1 MDRLPEE
8 VILHIITYLS
18 FPENLAL
25 QAVSSRFLTLA
36 RDDTIWKQETFTH
49 SRAEA
54 LRRRQQLLD
63 AQDARLA
70 ELRNAV
76 TALPGSDLT
85 AWDVSQLR
93 GGPQPRA
100 ASDPQ
105 AEANAQRQRAF
116 ANWEPAFPDER
127 LDYYDEFIR
136 RHAPIRVGWLDLP
149 KAQQNAD
156 REEVREA
163 TGIGTLDDPD
173 NGSVRNLVAPLDDG
187 SICIWDVSRRSTV
200 DHGGGGKLLGQSTP
214 GLLTG
219 QPPNATAESHNIMTE
234 TGAVE
239 CVSIDNDAKKGYFAV
254 QSLLHEVDLSTLQL
268 TSTKQ
273 YPFPITALSKCE
285 SYVPLTVGT
294 NWTIHLHDPRDRAFS
309 ATSDED
315 PSGDRAELIGG
326 SPYSHATLAQ
336 PGPLSILHE
345 PATNH
350 TPNPNSIWVAGRFT
364 SLLNY
369 DRRFFPKLL
378 GTIFSGARIASL
390 SLLPFPL
397 IPRNLDLL
405 RNPSVSIHELTA
417 AKKSPGATLVAAA
430 EYKGKGSLEFYGLSS
445 HDDDDNAS
453 PAVGA
458 GRKAHYQ
465 NRQTASASKL
475 LAAVPQGGTVVFAD
489 GDGNLKW
496 HERDGFSVVRT
507 FNINDAL
514 PAQDHHRDA
523 RHGEVGGGAG
533 AGGGGGGRP
542 TEPSPGQGDIVQKIL
557 PTHPITANSTS
568 TSTSP
573 PSPANQPL
581 HPKTARDDLPT
592 SNLLLW
598 TGDGRLGILGYGP
611 HDPLRRPP
619 PTTGGNEDP
628 ESSQQKREEALGVS
642 AEAVEQRARE
652 DAERQY
658 GMAMRRALERNAD
671 EVRFV
676 RGLGMGFL
684 RP

>member
-8 VILHIITYLS
+8 VILHIITYLT

-54 LRRRQQLLD
+54 LRRL
-63 AQDARLA
+63 
-70 ELRNAV
+70 

-93 GGPQPRA
+93 GSPQPRA
-100 ASDPQ
+100 ASDPH
-105 AEANAQRQRAF
+105 AEAKAQRQRAF

-136 RHAPIRVGWLDLP
+136 RHAPISVGWLDLP
-149 KAQQNAD
+149 KAQRNAD

-163 TGIGTLDDPD
+163 TGIGTLNDSDS
-173 NGSVRNLVAPLDDG
+173 GSVRHLIAPLDDG

-200 DHGGGGKLLGQSTP
+200 DYGGGGKLLGQSTP

-219 QPPNATAESHNIMTE
+219 QPANATAESHNIMTE

-239 CVSIDNDAKKGYFAV
+239 CVSIDNDARKGYFAV

-285 SYVPLTVGT
+285 PNVPLTVGT
-294 NWTIHLHDPRDRAFS
+294 NWTIHLHDPRDPAFS
-309 ATSDED
+309 AGSGKDA
-315 PSGDRAELIGG
+315 SGDRAELIGG

-345 PATNH
+345 PGTSNN

-397 IPRNLDLL
+397 IQRNLDLL
-405 RNPSVSIHELTA
+405 RNPSVAIHDRIA
-417 AKKSPGATLVAAA
+417 AKKAPGATLVAAA

-445 HDDDDNAS
+445 THDDDNAS
-453 PAVGA
+453 PAVVA
-458 GRKAHYQ
+458 ERTPHYQ

-514 PAQDHHRDA
+514 PLQDHHRDA
-523 RHGEVGGGAG
+523 RHGEVGGGS
-533 AGGGGGGRP
+533 GGGGGGVSGRP

-557 PTHPITANSTS
+557 PTHPIAASNSLPPHTASQSSNNKS
-568 TSTSP
+568 
-573 PSPANQPL
+573 
-581 HPKTARDDLPT
+581 REDLPT

-611 HDPLRRPP
+611 HDPLRPP
-619 PTTGGNEDP
+619 STANEDP
-628 ESSQQKREEALGVS
+628 ESSQQRKREAGEIS

-676 RGLGMGFL
+676 RGLGMGFM

>member
-8 VILHIITYLS
+8 VILHIITYLTL
-18 FPENLAL
+18 PENLAL
-25 QAVSSRFLTLA
+25 QAVSSRFLILA

-93 GGPQPRA
+93 GSSQPRA

-105 AEANAQRQRAF
+105 AEAKAQRQRAF

-200 DHGGGGKLLGQSTP
+200 DYGGGGKLLGQSTP

-219 QPPNATAESHNIMTE
+219 QPSNATAESHNIMTE

-239 CVSIDNDAKKGYFAV
+239 CVSIDNEAKKGYFAV
-254 QSLLHEVDLSTLQL
+254 QSLLHEVDLNTLQL

-285 SYVPLTVGT
+285 PNVPLTVGT
-294 NWTIHLHDPRDRAFS
+294 NWTIHLHDPRDPAFS
-309 ATSDED
+309 AGSGED
-315 PSGDRAELIGG
+315 PSGERAELIGG

-345 PATNH
+345 PATTN

-445 HDDDDNAS
+445 HDDRS
-453 PAVGA
+453 SAVA
-458 GRKAHYQ
+458 RRREPHYQ

-475 LAAVPQGGTVVFAD
+475 LAAAPHGGTVVFAD

-507 FNINDAL
+507 FNINDSL
-514 PAQDHHRDA
+514 PSYHHPRDP
-523 RHGEVGGGAG
+523 HPSEVRGRGGGDDG
-533 AGGGGGGRP
+533 ISPSSTSTGRHP
-542 TEPSPGQGDIVQKIL
+542 TTETGPGQGDIVQKIL
-557 PTHPITANSTS
+557 PTNPITASDSRATPHAASQSSRN
-568 TSTSP
+568 
-573 PSPANQPL
+573 PS
-581 HPKTARDDLPT
+581 REDLP
-592 SNLLLW
+592 SSPLLLW
-598 TGDGRLGILGYGP
+598 TGDGRIGMLGYG
-611 HDPLRRPP
+611 HDNPVTPRWE
-619 PTTGGNEDP
+619 NEDR
-628 ESSQQKREEALGVS
+628 ESSQHQREAGGIS
-642 AEAVEQRARE
+642 TEAVEQRARE

-676 RGLGMGFL
+676 RGLGMGFM

>member
-8 VILHIITYLS
+8 VILHIITYLT

-36 RDDTIWKQETFTH
+36 RDDTIWKQEAFTH

-93 GGPQPRA
+93 GSPQPRA
-100 ASDPQ
+100 ASDPH
-105 AEANAQRQRAF
+105 AEAKAQRQRAF
-116 ANWEPAFPDER
+116 ANWEPAFPDEH

-136 RHAPIRVGWLDLP
+136 RHAPISVGWLDLP

-163 TGIGTLDDPD
+163 TGIGTLNDSDS
-173 NGSVRNLVAPLDDG
+173 GSVRNLVAPLDDG
-187 SICIWDVSRRSTV
+187 SVCIWDVSRRSTV
-200 DHGGGGKLLGQSTP
+200 DYGGGGKLLGQSTP

-239 CVSIDNDAKKGYFAV
+239 CVSIDNDARKGYFAV

-285 SYVPLTVGT
+285 PNVPLTVGT
-294 NWTIHLHDPRDRAFS
+294 NWTIHLHDPRDPAFS
-309 ATSDED
+309 ATSGED

-345 PATNH
+345 PGTSNNN
-350 TPNPNSIWVAGRFT
+350 TPNPNSIWVGGRFT

-405 RNPSVSIHELTA
+405 RNPSVAIHDRIT
-417 AKKSPGATLVAAA
+417 AKKSPGATLIAAA

-458 GRKAHYQ
+458 ERKPHYQ

-514 PAQDHHRDA
+514 PPQDHHRDA

-533 AGGGGGGRP
+533 GAGGRA
-542 TEPSPGQGDIVQKIL
+542 TEPSTGQGDIVQKIL
-557 PTHPITANSTS
+557 PTHPITASNSA
-568 TSTSP
+568 
-573 PSPANQPL
+573 PSP
-581 HPKTARDDLPT
+581 HTASQSTNDNNKKSREDLPT

-598 TGDGRLGILGYGP
+598 TGDGRLGILGHGP
-611 HDPLRRPP
+611 HDPLSP
-619 PTTGGNEDP
+619 PTTSNQDP
-628 ESSQQKREEALGVS
+628 ESSQQTREEALGVS
-642 AEAVEQRARE
+642 AAEAVEQRARE

-671 EVRFV
+671 EEE
-676 RGLGMGFL
+676 G
-684 RP
+684 

>member
-8 VILHIITYLS
+8 VILHIITYLT

-93 GGPQPRA
+93 GSPQPRA
-100 ASDPQ
+100 ASDPH
-105 AEANAQRQRAF
+105 AEAKAQRQRAF

-136 RHAPIRVGWLDLP
+136 RHAPISVGWLDLP
-149 KAQQNAD
+149 KAQRNAD

-163 TGIGTLDDPD
+163 TGIGTLHDVDSG
-173 NGSVRNLVAPLDDG
+173 NVRNVVAPLDDG

-200 DHGGGGKLLGQSTP
+200 AYGGGGKLLGQSTP

-219 QPPNATAESHNIMTE
+219 QPPTATAESHNIMTE

-285 SYVPLTVGT
+285 PNVPLTVGT
-294 NWTIHLHDPRDRAFS
+294 NWTIHLHDPRDPAFS
-309 ATSDED
+309 TGSGQD

-345 PATNH
+345 PATSNN

-405 RNPSVSIHELTA
+405 RNPSVAIHDRIA
-417 AKKSPGATLVAAA
+417 AKNSPGATLVAAA
-430 EYKGKGSLEFYGLSS
+430 EYKGKVAE
-445 HDDDDNAS
+445 
-453 PAVGA
+453 
-458 GRKAHYQ
+458 RKPHYQ

-507 FNINDAL
+507 FNINDSL
-514 PAQDHHRDA
+514 PPQDHHRDL
-523 RHGEVGGGAG
+523 RHGEVGGGVGAG
-533 AGGGGGGRP
+533 AGGGGRP

-568 TSTSP
+568 TS
-573 PSPANQPL
+573 PSPANQPP
-581 HPKTARDDLPT
+581 HHKSAREDLPT

-598 TGDGRLGILGYGP
+598 TGDGRIGILGYGP
-611 HDPLRRPP
+611 HDPLSP
-619 PTTGGNEDP
+619 PTTANEDL
-628 ESSQQKREEALGVS
+628 ESSQQRKGEAVEIS

-676 RGLGMGFL
+676 RGLGMGFM

>member
-8 VILHIITYLS
+8 VILHIITYLT
-18 FPENLAL
+18 FPENLVL

-93 GGPQPRA
+93 GSPQPRA
-100 ASDPQ
+100 ASDPH
-105 AEANAQRQRAF
+105 AEAKAQRQRAF

-136 RHAPIRVGWLDLP
+136 RHAPISVGWLNLP

-163 TGIGTLDDPD
+163 TGIGTLNDADS
-173 NGSVRNLVAPLDDG
+173 GSVQNLVAPLDDG

-200 DHGGGGKLLGQSTP
+200 DYGGGGKLLGQSTP

-239 CVSIDNDAKKGYFAV
+239 CVSIDNEAKKGYFAV
-254 QSLLHEVDLSTLQL
+254 QSLLHEVDLNTLQL

-285 SYVPLTVGT
+285 PNVPLTVGT
-294 NWTIHLHDPRDRAFS
+294 NWTIHLHDPRDPAFS
-309 ATSDED
+309 ATSGED
-315 PSGDRAELIGG
+315 ASGDRAELIGG

-345 PATNH
+345 PGTSNNN
-350 TPNPNSIWVAGRFT
+350 TPNPNSIWVGGRFT

-405 RNPSVSIHELTA
+405 RNPSVAIHDRIT

-445 HDDDDNAS
+445 SHDDDDAS
-453 PAVGA
+453 AAVVA
-458 GRKAHYQ
+458 ERQPHYQ

-507 FNINDAL
+507 FNINETLPTNNNDRHQDAYSS
-514 PAQDHHRDA
+514 DR
-523 RHGEVGGGAG
+523 GGAG
-533 AGGGGGGRP
+533 AGAGGRP
-542 TEPSPGQGDIVQKIL
+542 TEPSTGQGDIVQKIL
-557 PTHPITANSTS
+557 PTHPITATSTS

-573 PSPANQPL
+573 SPANQPT
-581 HPKTARDDLPT
+581 HQNAAREDLPT

-598 TGDGRLGILGYGP
+598 TGDGRIGVLGYGP
-611 HDPLRRPP
+611 YDPLRP
-619 PTTGGNEDP
+619 PTTANEGRSARKFSR
-628 ESSQQKREEALGVS
+628 SSRAARAGRCRKAVWDGDAAGVGK
-642 AEAVEQRARE
+642 EC
-652 DAERQY
+652 
-658 GMAMRRALERNAD
+658 G
-671 EVRFV
+671 
-676 RGLGMGFL
+676 
-684 RP
+684 

>member
-8 VILHIITYLS
+8 VILHIITYLTL
-18 FPENLAL
+18 PENLAL
-25 QAVSSRFLTLA
+25 QAVSSRFLILA
-36 RDDTIWKQETFTH
+36 RDDSIWKQETFTH

-93 GGPQPRA
+93 GSSQPRA

-105 AEANAQRQRAF
+105 AEAKAQRQRAF

-200 DHGGGGKLLGQSTP
+200 DYAGGGKLLGQSTP

-219 QPPNATAESHNIMTE
+219 QHPNSTAESHNIMTE

-239 CVSIDNDAKKGYFAV
+239 CVSIDNEAKKGYFAV
-254 QSLLHEVDLSTLQL
+254 QSLLHEVDLNTLQL

-285 SYVPLTVGT
+285 ANVPLTVGT
-294 NWTIHLHDPRDRAFS
+294 NWTIHLHDPRDPAFS
-309 ATSDED
+309 ATSGED

-345 PATNH
+345 PAT
-350 TPNPNSIWVAGRFT
+350 TDIPNPNSIWVAGRFT

-397 IPRNLDLL
+397 VPRNLDLL
-405 RNPSVSIHELTA
+405 RNPSVSIHELTS

-445 HDDDDNAS
+445 HDEAS
-453 PAVGA
+453 PAVA
-458 GRKAHYQ
+458 RRREPHYQ

-475 LAAVPQGGTVVFAD
+475 LAAAPHGGTVVFAD

-507 FNINDAL
+507 FNINESL
-514 PAQDHHRDA
+514 PSCHHPRDLHPSEG
-523 RHGEVGGGAG
+523 RG
-533 AGGGGGGRP
+533 AGGGGGDGSTPRSNHGRS
-542 TEPSPGQGDIVQKIL
+542 TEPSPGTGDIVQKIL
-557 PTHPITANSTS
+557 PTNPITASASCAPNTHKASQS
-568 TSTSP
+568 NRN
-573 PSPANQPL
+573 PS
-581 HPKTARDDLPT
+581 REDLP
-592 SNLLLW
+592 SSPLLLW
-598 TGDGRLGILGYGP
+598 TGDGRIGMLGYG
-611 HDPLRRPP
+611 HRDPLQPRS
-619 PTTGGNEDP
+619 GDEDP
-628 ESSQQKREEALGVS
+628 ETSEHKDGAREIS

-676 RGLGMGFL
+676 RGLGMGFM

>member
-8 VILHIITYLS
+8 VILHIITYLTL
-18 FPENLAL
+18 PENLAL
-25 QAVSSRFLTLA
+25 QAVSSRFLILA

-93 GGPQPRA
+93 GSPQPRA

-105 AEANAQRQRAF
+105 AEAKAQRQRAF

-173 NGSVRNLVAPLDDG
+173 NGIVRSLVAPLDDG

-200 DHGGGGKLLGQSTP
+200 GYGGGGKLLGQSTP

-219 QPPNATAESHNIMTE
+219 QPPNSTAESHNIMTE

-239 CVSIDNDAKKGYFAV
+239 CVSIDNEAKKGYFAV
-254 QSLLHEVDLSTLQL
+254 QSLLHEVDLNTLSL

-285 SYVPLTVGT
+285 ANVPLTVGT
-294 NWTIHLHDPRDRAFS
+294 NWTIHLHDPRDPAVS
-309 ATSDED
+309 ATSGED

-345 PATNH
+345 PATTN

-405 RNPSVSIHELTA
+405 RNPSISIHELTA

-445 HDDDDNAS
+445 HDGS
-453 PAVGA
+453 PVA
-458 GRKAHYQ
+458 RREPHYQ

-475 LAAVPQGGTVVFAD
+475 LAAAPHGGTVVFAD

-507 FNINDAL
+507 FNINDSL
-514 PAQDHHRDA
+514 PSHHP
-523 RHGEVGGGAG
+523 HGDSPLGEGRGVGGGDG
-533 AGGGGGGRP
+533 DGISPSSTSTGRHP
-542 TEPSPGQGDIVQKIL
+542 TETAPPGQGDIVQKIL
-557 PTHPITANSTS
+557 PTNPIAASDTAASHRRTS
-568 TSTSP
+568 QSSHK
-573 PSPANQPL
+573 PS
-581 HPKTARDDLPT
+581 REDLP
-592 SNLLLW
+592 SSPLLLW
-598 TGDGRLGILGYGP
+598 TGDGRIGMLGYG
-611 HDPLRRPP
+611 HREPLHPRS
-619 PTTGGNEDP
+619 GNQDP
-628 ESSQQKREEALGVS
+628 ETSEHKDGAGEIS

-676 RGLGMGFL
+676 RGLGMGFM

>member
-8 VILHIITYLS
+8 VILHIITYLP

-36 RDDTIWKQETFTH
+36 RDDTIWKQEAFTH

-93 GGPQPRA
+93 GSPQPRA
-100 ASDPQ
+100 ASDPH
-105 AEANAQRQRAF
+105 AEAKAQRQRAF

-136 RHAPIRVGWLDLP
+136 RHAPISVGWLDLP

-163 TGIGTLDDPD
+163 TGIGTLNDPD
-173 NGSVRNLVAPLDDG
+173 SGSVRNLVAPLDDG

-200 DHGGGGKLLGQSTP
+200 DYGGGGKLLGQSTP

-219 QPPNATAESHNIMTE
+219 QPPNAMAESHNIMTE
-234 TGAVE
+234 TGAME
-239 CVSIDNDAKKGYFAV
+239 CVSIDNDARKGYFAV

-285 SYVPLTVGT
+285 PNVPLTVGT
-294 NWTIHLHDPRDRAFS
+294 NWTIHLHDPRDPAFS
-309 ATSDED
+309 AGSGKDA
-315 PSGDRAELIGG
+315 PGDRAELIGG

-345 PATNH
+345 PGTSNNN

-369 DRRFFPKLL
+369 DRRLFPKLL

-405 RNPSVSIHELTA
+405 RNPSVAIHDRIA
-417 AKKSPGATLVAAA
+417 AKKPPGATLVAAA

-445 HDDDDNAS
+445 THDDDNAS
-453 PAVGA
+453 PAVVA
-458 GRKAHYQ
+458 GRKPHYQ

-475 LAAVPQGGTVVFAD
+475 LAAAPQGGTVVFAD
-489 GDGNLKW
+489 GDGNPKW

-507 FNINDAL
+507 FNINDSL
-514 PAQDHHRDA
+514 PPQDHHRDV
-523 RHGEVGGGAG
+523 RHGEVGGGA
-533 AGGGGGGRP
+533 GGGGGRP

-557 PTHPITANSTS
+557 PTHPIAASNSA
-568 TSTSP
+568 P
-573 PSPANQPL
+573 PHTGNQSSIN
-581 HPKTARDDLPT
+581 KSREDLPT
-592 SNLLLW
+592 STLLLW

-611 HDPLRRPP
+611 HNPLRPR

-628 ESSQQKREEALGVS
+628 ESSQLEREEALGVS
-642 AEAVEQRARE
+642 AAEAVEQRARE

-676 RGLGMGFL
+676 RGLGMGFM

>member
-187 SICIWDVSRRSTV
+187 SICIWDLSRRSTV

-285 SYVPLTVGT
+285 SNVPLTVGT

-445 HDDDDNAS
+445 HEAS
-453 PAVGA
+453 PDVAR
-458 GRKAHYQ
+458 RKEPHYQ

-475 LAAVPQGGTVVFAD
+475 LAAAPHGGTVVFAD

-507 FNINDAL
+507 FNINESL
-514 PAQDHHRDA
+514 PSHEHHRGDSHSSAVA
-523 RHGEVGGGAG
+523 R
-533 AGGGGGGRP
+533 GGGGGGDGISPGSARTGRFP
-542 TEPSPGQGDIVQKIL
+542 TEPSPGQGDIVQKML
-557 PTHPITANSTS
+557 PTRPITAASDS
-568 TSTSP
+568 HAP
-573 PSPANQPL
+573 PPHTGSESRHEISN
-581 HPKTARDDLPT
+581 REDLP
-592 SNLLLW
+592 SSRLLLW
-598 TGDGRLGILGYGP
+598 TGDGRIGVLGYGQQ
-611 HDPLRRPP
+611 DPLHA
-619 PTTGGNEDP
+619 EA
-628 ESSQQKREEALGVS
+628 SQQQQREDVETTTTMT
-642 AEAVEQRARE
+642 AEAVEQRARA

>member
-8 VILHIITYLS
+8 VILHIITYLTL
-18 FPENLAL
+18 PENLAL
-25 QAVSSRFLTLA
+25 QAVSSRFLILA
-36 RDDTIWKQETFTH
+36 RDDTIWKQETFIH

-93 GGPQPRA
+93 GSSQPRA

-105 AEANAQRQRAF
+105 AEAKAQRQRAF

-200 DHGGGGKLLGQSTP
+200 DYGGGGKLLGQSTP

-219 QPPNATAESHNIMTE
+219 QPSNATAESHNIMTE

-239 CVSIDNDAKKGYFAV
+239 CVSIDNEAKKGYFAV
-254 QSLLHEVDLSTLQL
+254 QSLLHEVDLNTLQL

-285 SYVPLTVGT
+285 PNVPLTVGT
-294 NWTIHLHDPRDRAFS
+294 NWTIHLHDPRDPAFS
-309 ATSDED
+309 AGSGED
-315 PSGDRAELIGG
+315 PSGERAELIGG

-345 PATNH
+345 PATTN

-405 RNPSVSIHELTA
+405 RNPSVLIHELTA

-445 HDDDDNAS
+445 HDDRS
-453 PAVGA
+453 SAVA
-458 GRKAHYQ
+458 RRREPHYQ

-475 LAAVPQGGTVVFAD
+475 LAAAPHGGTVVFAD

-507 FNINDAL
+507 FNINDSL
-514 PAQDHHRDA
+514 PSYHHPRDP
-523 RHGEVGGGAG
+523 HPSEVRGRGGGDDG
-533 AGGGGGGRP
+533 ISPSSTSTGRHP
-542 TEPSPGQGDIVQKIL
+542 TETAPPGQGDIVQKIL
-557 PTHPITANSTS
+557 PTNPITASDSRATPHAASQSSRN
-568 TSTSP
+568 
-573 PSPANQPL
+573 PS
-581 HPKTARDDLPT
+581 REDLP
-592 SNLLLW
+592 SSPLLLW
-598 TGDGRLGILGYGP
+598 TGDGRIGMLGYG
-611 HDPLRRPP
+611 HDNPLNPRSE
-619 PTTGGNEDP
+619 NEDP
-628 ESSQQKREEALGVS
+628 ETSEHKDGAGEIS

-676 RGLGMGFL
+676 RGLGMGFM

>member
-8 VILHIITYLS
+8 VILHIITYLA

-63 AQDARLA
+63 AQDARIA

-93 GGPQPRA
+93 GSTQPRA
-100 ASDPQ
+100 ANDPH
-105 AEANAQRQRAF
+105 AEAKAQRQRAF

-136 RHAPIRVGWLDLP
+136 RHAPISVGWLDLP
-149 KAQQNAD
+149 KAQPNAD
-156 REEVREA
+156 REVVREA
-163 TGIGTLDDPD
+163 TGIGTLNDSDS
-173 NGSVRNLVAPLDDG
+173 GSVRNVVAPLDDG
-187 SICIWDVSRRSTV
+187 SICIWDISRRSTV
-200 DHGGGGKLLGQSTP
+200 NYGGGGKLLGQSTP
-214 GLLTG
+214 GLLAG

-254 QSLLHEVDLSTLQL
+254 QSLLHEVDLNTLQL

-285 SYVPLTVGT
+285 PNVPLTVGT
-294 NWTIHLHDPRDRAFS
+294 NWTIHLHDPRDPAFS
-309 ATSDED
+309 ATSGEG

-345 PATNH
+345 PATSNNS
-350 TPNPNSIWVAGRFT
+350 TPNPNSIWVVGRFT

-405 RNPSVSIHELTA
+405 RNPSVAIHDRIA

-445 HDDDDNAS
+445 SHDDDDDAS
-453 PAVGA
+453 AAVVA
-458 GRKAHYQ
+458 ERKPHYQ

-507 FNINDAL
+507 FNINDSL
-514 PAQDHHRDA
+514 PPQDHHRDA
-523 RHGEVGGGAG
+523 IHGEVGGGG
-533 AGGGGGGRP
+533 AGGRP
-542 TEPSPGQGDIVQKIL
+542 TEPSAGQGDIVQKII
-557 PTHPITANSTS
+557 PTHPITASN
-568 TSTSP
+568 SP
-573 PSPANQPL
+573 PPP
-581 HPKTARDDLPT
+581 HTASQSSTKKSREDLPT

-598 TGDGRLGILGYGP
+598 TGDGRLGVLGYGP
-611 HDPLRRPP
+611 HDPLNPP
-619 PTTGGNEDP
+619 STANQDLM
-628 ESSQQKREEALGVS
+628 SSQQGREAGEIS

>member
-1 MDRLPEE
+1 
-8 VILHIITYLS
+8 
-18 FPENLAL
+18 
-25 QAVSSRFLTLA
+25 
-36 RDDTIWKQETFTH
+36 
-49 SRAEA
+49 
-54 LRRRQQLLD
+54 
-63 AQDARLA
+63 
-70 ELRNAV
+70 
-76 TALPGSDLT
+76 
-85 AWDVSQLR
+85 
-93 GGPQPRA
+93 
-100 ASDPQ
+100 
-105 AEANAQRQRAF
+105 
-116 ANWEPAFPDER
+116 
-127 LDYYDEFIR
+127 
-136 RHAPIRVGWLDLP
+136 
-149 KAQQNAD
+149 
-156 REEVREA
+156 
-163 TGIGTLDDPD
+163 
-173 NGSVRNLVAPLDDG
+173 
-187 SICIWDVSRRSTV
+187 STV
-200 DHGGGGKLLGQSTP
+200 AYGGGGKLLGQSTP

-219 QPPNATAESHNIMTE
+219 QPPTATAESHNIMTE

-239 CVSIDNDAKKGYFAV
+239 CVSIDNDARKGYFAV
-254 QSLLHEVDLSTLQL
+254 QSLFHEVDLSTLQL

-273 YPFPITALSKCE
+273 YPFPITALSICE
-285 SYVPLTVGT
+285 PNVPLTVGT
-294 NWTIHLHDPRDRAFS
+294 NWTIHLHDPRDPAFS
-309 ATSDED
+309 AGSGKD

-326 SPYSHATLAQ
+326 SPYSHATLTQ

-345 PATNH
+345 PGTSNN

-405 RNPSVSIHELTA
+405 RNPSVAIHDRIA
-417 AKKSPGATLVAAA
+417 AKNSPGATLVAAA
-430 EYKGKGSLEFYGLSS
+430 ESLEFYGLSS
-445 HDDDDNAS
+445 HDENAS
-453 PAVGA
+453 PAVVA
-458 GRKAHYQ
+458 ERKPHYQ

-507 FNINDAL
+507 FNINDSL
-514 PAQDHHRDA
+514 PPQDHHRDL
-523 RHGEVGGGAG
+523 RHGEVGGGVGAG
-533 AGGGGGGRP
+533 AGGGGRP

-568 TSTSP
+568 TS
-573 PSPANQPL
+573 PSPANQPP
-581 HPKTARDDLPT
+581 HHKSAREDLPT

-598 TGDGRLGILGYGP
+598 TGDGRIGILGYGP
-611 HDPLRRPP
+611 HDPLSP
-619 PTTGGNEDP
+619 PTTANEDL
-628 ESSQQKREEALGVS
+628 ESSQQRKGEAVEIS

-676 RGLGMGFL
+676 RGLGMGFM